1 MSFKASVHA
10 WKVKTTPTNKLV
22 LLALADHANDEYTCF
37 PSVRHLVEKT
47 NLSRSSVQR
56 AIKSMDKQCLI
67 KITQR
72 KKVKNDHF
80 TQSSNLYE
88 LSYAKILDV
97 LDPLTER
104 QSDTGGRH
112 RDAH

>member
-1 MSFKASVHA
+1 MSFKASMQA
-10 WKVKTTPTNKLV
+10 WKVRTTPRNKLV

-37 PSVRHLVEKT
+37 PSVRHLAEKT
-47 NLSRSSVQR
+47 NLSRSSIQR
-56 AIKSMDKQCLI
+56 AIKSLGKECFI
-67 KITQR
+67 KITRR
-72 KKVKNDHF
+72 KSGPV

-112 RDAH
+112 SDSH